1 MPELPGFTHFLVV
14 GIQEPTVPGLARAT
28 QDVEFV
34 ISGQALRQVPFH
46 QPLNKL
52 DDPWTIRPSVA
63 QIPNEDQTS
72 TLWVP
77 ALRVIPKVLEQS
89 LQRIKLSMN
98 VPDNIEGSI
107 E

>member
-1 MPELPGFTHFLVV
+1 MGGLPKHLAM
-14 GIQEPTVPGLARAT
+14 IRIREPTVSLLGCTSEEIQL
-28 QDVEFV
+28 V
-34 ISGQALRQVPFH
+34 IADQALRQVAFYPL
-46 QPLNKL
+46 LNKL
-52 DDPWTIRPSVA
+52 DDPGTIRPSVA